1 MHYKICS
8 SIDRHMKRILLI
20 LTLFAFAVSGCES
33 PNVLVGTDVNEGTVI
48 LNIGE
53 TLILTEY
60 IEFDEKVQDMAMVLG
75 RFAENRTQANLDSAR
90 QSWLDAHAVWCR
102 TEAFVFGPAALK
114 NAEEQ
119 VDFFPVDPTDI
130 RYKIASIPVFTPDR
144 VVGFSGSLKGFH
156 LIEYLLWDSGGTKQ
170 PADFT
175 DKEISYMRYVSDNI
189 WDVSHALYLEWDPSR
204 GNYLKHF
211 REAGTGTSDYTSQ
224 KDALKA
230 MLNSMIRACREL
242 ADVKLGG
249 PLVDPR
255 YEESRFSGTTAID
268 YQNTLTGVRNV
279 YLGGQTETGLSI
291 ASLIHGT
298 TDGYL
303 LDTRIREE
311 FTNAMTKLSALHPFA
326 STLASNRDA
335 IIAAQ
340 NAVRTLEDS
349 FEGVIGVL
357 GL

>member
-1 MHYKICS
+1 
-8 SIDRHMKRILLI
+8 MKRITLI
-20 LTLFAFAVSGCES
+20 LTLFAFALSGCES
-33 PNVLVGTDVNEGTVI
+33 PNVIVGTSVNEETVT

-60 IEFDEKVQDMAMVLG
+60 IAFDQKAQDLAMVLG

-119 VDFFPVDPTDI
+119 VDFFPVDPNAI
-130 RYKIASIPVFTPDR
+130 QNKLASIPVFTPER
-144 VVGFSGSLKGFH
+144 VLGFSGSLKGFH
-156 LIEYLLWDSGGTKQ
+156 LIEYLLWDSAGSKQ
-170 PADFT
+170 PGDFT
-175 DKEISYMRYVSDNI
+175 DTEFSYMRYVSDNI

-204 GNYLKHF
+204 GDYLKNF
-211 REAGTGTSDYTSQ
+211 RDAGTGTSDYVSH
-224 KDALKA
+224 KDVLKT
-230 MLNSMIRACREL
+230 MINSMIRACREL

-255 YEESRFSGTTAID
+255 YEESRFSGNTATD
-268 YQNTLTGVRNV
+268 YHNTLTGVRNV
-279 YLGGQTETGLSI
+279 YLGGQTEAGLSI
-291 ASLIHGT
+291 AMLIHGT
-298 TDGYL
+298 TDGYV

-311 FTNAMTKLSALHPFA
+311 FTQAMTKISALHPFA
-326 STLASNRDA
+326 TKLSNNRDA
-335 IIAAQ
+335 IVEAQ
-340 NAVRTLEDS
+340 NAVRKLEDS
-349 FEGVIGVL
+349 FEEVIGVL